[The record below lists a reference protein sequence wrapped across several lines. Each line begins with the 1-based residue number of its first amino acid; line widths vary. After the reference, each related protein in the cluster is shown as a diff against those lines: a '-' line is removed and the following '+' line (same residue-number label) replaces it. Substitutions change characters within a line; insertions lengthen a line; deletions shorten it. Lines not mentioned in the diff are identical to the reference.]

1 MSFETSPE
9 PTAEERAAIAQAL
22 ERAAAAAPPQYRSAW
37 LAAAMRENAAPLEDA
52 VDPAYAGRPR
62 STRGATRA

>member
-1 MSFETSPE
+1 VSFETSPE
-9 PTAEERAAIAQAL
+9 SSPEEREAIAQAL
-22 ERAAAAAPPQYRSAW
+22 ERSAGAMPPQYRSAW
-37 LAAAMRENAAPLEDA
+37 LAASLRENSAPLEDA